1 LDRCTGEASVREI
14 ATPGIDLAP
23 GLFQTRD
30 VHERADPC
38 DTDQRTGCVKRFAF
52 DGVARRQR
60 CRTLRAS
67 MRQAP
72 EKSGAV
78 AMQRISLH
86 AGGGSRVVASDTGV
100 PPDAFVLAFVLACIT
115 HASDRP

>member
-1 LDRCTGEASVREI
+1 MSEPTPATTG
-14 ATPGIDLAP
+14 
-23 GLFQTRD
+23 
-30 VHERADPC
+30 
-38 DTDQRTGCVKRFAF
+38 QRTGCVKRLAF
-52 DGVARRQR
+52 DLVARCQR
-60 CRTLRAS
+60 SCRTLRAS

-86 AGGGSRVVASDTGV
+86 AGGGSRVVVSDTGV